1 MGEKQIV
8 YDRTPDMKIKLQDGR
23 VVTLGEMEPMV
34 AIAGK
39 LFAYAPWSKNPNPRS
54 TRILASIS
62 AEGLSLFDF
71 KTKTAYRWASR
82 KPTPVDLSGLGV

>member
-1 MGEKQIV
+1 MSQHGREDHVMGEKQIV

-39 LFAYAPWSKNPNPRS
+39 LFAWPAYRLKAWRC
-54 TRILASIS
+54 SIS
-62 AEGLSLFDF
+62 NPGFRIGGHRENRR
-71 KTKTAYRWASR
+71 RWI
-82 KPTPVDLSGLGV
+82 